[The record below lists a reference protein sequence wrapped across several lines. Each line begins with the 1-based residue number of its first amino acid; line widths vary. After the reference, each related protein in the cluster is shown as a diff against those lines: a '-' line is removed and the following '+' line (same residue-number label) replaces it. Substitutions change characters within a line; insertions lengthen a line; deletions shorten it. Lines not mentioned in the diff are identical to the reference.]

1 MNTDSR
7 YDNRPI
13 GVFDSGVGGLTVLKE
28 IRQLLPSENLIY
40 FGDTAR
46 VPYGGKSAAVI
57 NRFAFEVYEFLKRQ
71 NIKMLVVACN
81 TASAL
86 ALYNLKKASDVPVVG
101 VIGPGVRAAV
111 KAAGKSGSIGVIGT
125 RATISSN
132 VYQDGIKRL
141 KSDAKVLA
149 QPCPLFVPI
158 VEENLVDSE
167 IARQAVV
174 MYLDSFRHENL
185 STLILA
191 CTHYPLLKPVLN
203 DYFAGKTALIDSASE
218 TAIEVQGLLAAY
230 RIRADENLSGSEKF
244 YVSDSPKAFAEIAGK
259 FLGRPVGGECALH
272 SWQNDV

>member
-7 YDNRPI
+7 FDNRPI
-13 GVFDSGVGGLTVLKE
+13 GVFDSGVGGLTVFKE
-28 IRQLLPSENLIY
+28 IRKLLPAENIIY

-46 VPYGGKSAAVI
+46 VPYGGKSAIVI
-57 NRFAFEVYEFLKRQ
+57 NRFAFEVFEFLKRQ

-86 ALYNLKKASDVPVVG
+86 ALYNLKKTSAVPVVG

-125 RATISSN
+125 KATITSN

-141 KSDAKVLA
+141 KNDAKILA

-158 VEENLVDSE
+158 VEENLADSE
-167 IARQAVV
+167 IARQAVK

-185 STLILA
+185 SSLILA

-203 DYFAGKTALIDSASE
+203 EFFAGRTALIDSASE
-218 TAIEVQGLLAAY
+218 TALEVQGLLAAY
-230 RIRADENLSGSEKF
+230 RMDADKNKAGSEKF
-244 YVSDSPKAFAEIAGK
+244 YVSDSPQSFAEIAGK
-259 FLGRPVGGECALH
+259 FLGRPVGGDCDLH
-272 SWQNDV
+272 SWQNEV